1 MLIELV
7 NHTHFQSI
15 VQLLRR
21 LTLLCLV
28 CFSLGAAHFAWSGD
42 GKDSGVSCS
51 CEEKCDPFCDEDVI
65 DDCFDEEEEP
75 KDGGP
80 PTGRPVAKGSVSAT
94 AEGGTATAR
103 YSVRLTSEGAQRI
116 GSIRP
121 GSVEF
126 NHSVSGDSPVANLYV
141 DGVIRDV
148 TSIGWRLI
156 RDVDGRGAHVDIRFR
171 DVIPP
176 GARTMEVRVEDV
188 HGVRL
193 ESETHGTNHNLKPR
207 KGSARSLRGP
217 IE

>member
-1 MLIELV
+1 MLVELLS
-7 NHTHFQSI
+7 HKHHRTI
-15 VQLLRR
+15 ADAIRR

-28 CFSLGAAHFAWSGD
+28 CFSLGAPHFAWSGD

-94 AEGGTATAR
+94 TGEGIATAR
-103 YSVRLTSEGAQRI
+103 YSIRLTSEGIQRI
-116 GSIRP
+116 DSIRP
-121 GSVEF
+121 GSVEI
-126 NHSVSGDSPVANLYV
+126 NTSATGDLPMAALYV
-141 DGVIRDV
+141 DGVMRGEHIVRSRL
-148 TSIGWRLI
+148 TS
-156 RDVDGRGAHVDIRFR
+156 DVDGRGAHVDIRFN

-176 GARTMEVRVEDV
+176 GARTVEVRVEGV
-188 HGVRL
+188 YGVRL
-193 ESETHGTNHNLKPR
+193 ESETHGTSHNLKAR